1 MGLLDT
7 LKRKPASER
16 KRGPDEALSYSIGYW
31 IRLEALAIL
40 AEGKHSVNEVAEII
54 GEDVKLV
61 GNHIRDL
68 YDSGC
73 IEEAGTAKV
82 RNATEHFYR
91 AVTLPH
97 IPGEAYRAM
106 SMEERHDA
114 IGIIIQAILA
124 EVMASYRARKLETDE
139 DVWLG
144 WDCFNFD
151 EQGEKEAH
159 QELDETFERLLA
171 IKGRSANR
179 LAKAGETGTN
189 TIISMMG
196 YERSRPGR
204 PVNGYRPRQE
214 DE

>member
-1 MGLLDT
+1 V
-7 LKRKPASER
+7 SE
-16 KRGPDEALSYSIGYW
+16 I
-31 IRLEALAIL
+31 
-40 AEGKHSVNEVAEII
+40 AEII

-91 AVTLPH
+91 AVTLPY
-97 IPGEAYRAM
+97 ISDEAYRAM
-106 SMEERHDA
+106 PMEERHEA
-114 IGIIIQAILA
+114 IGLIIQAILA

-144 WDCFNFD
+144 WDCFNLD
-151 EQGEKEAH
+151 EQGRKEKN
-159 QELDETFERLLA
+159 QELDESFERLLA
-171 IKGRSANR
+171 IKGRAANR
-179 LAKAGETGTN
+179 LAESGETGTT
-189 TIISMMG
+189 TIVSMMG

-204 PVNGYRPRQE
+204 PVNCYRPRQE